1 MALPTAGALAG
12 EVKRMTQDPN
22 ALAGQAGAPPLD
34 TSPLGKLIA
43 NMKIKPPTNENIRG
57 AFSNYLT
64 QLNGAFKAS
73 LEKVVDIY
81 LKGGDLDKEAYNTQY
96 PKLQP
101 IVDSYIR
108 LCKIIQS
115 LKGATRKINIE
126 RPPGIVKKIEE
137 MVSAAVIVSTG
148 HDINTVQSKINT
160 LKEKNNVLDSFIPP
174 YNMVIF
180 VLGDKE
186 NNQTLPYSFTKV
198 NGANNKFLYYSRSFS
213 EDEIKK
219 MKGSGITQVIGNI
232 PVGKYMK
239 LVAISYVDGGK
250 TIHIKASSANLTE
263 KSGKLTLKKAYKN
276 VRMIFLNDVNVE
288 LDLNHPYLKN
298 SEKQEG
304 GRRTRYALRKR
315 KGFRPGTRKH

>member
-1 MALPTAGALAG
+1 MALPTQ
-12 EVKRMTQDPN
+12 ETFISKVKRM
-22 ALAGQAGAPPLD
+22 AEEASRLAGQAGAPPLD
-34 TSPLGKLIA
+34 TSPLGKLIT
-43 NMKIKPPTNENIRG
+43 NMKIKLPTNENIRG

-73 LEKVVDIY
+73 LEKVVNIY
-81 LKGGDLDKEAYNTQY
+81 LKGGDLDKETYDTQY

-115 LKGATRKINIE
+115 LKGVTRKINIE
-126 RPPGIVKKIEE
+126 RPPGIVKRIEE

-148 HDINTVQSKINT
+148 DDINTVSSKIAI
-160 LKEKNNVLDSFIPP
+160 LKEKNNILESFIPP
-174 YNMVIF
+174 DNMVIF

-198 NGANNKFLYYSRSFS
+198 NGANNKFLYYSKSFS
-213 EDEIKK
+213 EDELKR
-219 MKGSGITQVIGNI
+219 MKESGITQVIGNI
-232 PVGKYMK
+232 PVGEYMK

-263 KSGKLTLKKAYKN
+263 QTGKLRLKKPYKN
-276 VRMIFLNDVNVE
+276 VRMIFLNDLNVE

-298 SEKQEG
+298 SNAQEG
-304 GRRTRYALRKR
+304 GRRTRYSLRKC
-315 KGFRPGTRKH
+315 KGFRRGTRKH